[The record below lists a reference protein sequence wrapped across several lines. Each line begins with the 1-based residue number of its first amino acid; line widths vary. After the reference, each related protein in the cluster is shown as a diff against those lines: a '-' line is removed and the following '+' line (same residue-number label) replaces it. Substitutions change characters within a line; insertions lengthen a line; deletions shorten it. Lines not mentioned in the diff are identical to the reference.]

1 MPLATTTHAGQIYM
15 YKDSNGST
23 LLTNRKSADRSL
35 TKVKVTY
42 YPDSNIHSYRNWGNS
57 EASVLPSYSR
67 NKNAFDHIIQ
77 QAAQQH
83 GVSEGLI
90 KAVMHTESGFNVNA
104 RSPVGAQGLMQLM
117 PATARRFNVSNAYDP
132 HENIMAGAKYLAWL
146 LKRFNGNTTL
156 ALAGYNAGE
165 GNIAKYGGVPPFR
178 ETQDYV
184 RRVTS
189 RYSNLYANGVVPG
202 LVGNRHPVS
211 TPFDTYRAADGLVV
225 IAVASN
231 RLFERLCQCMGQ
243 PELATDPRFIDDASR
258 TRHEPQLRAAIEAWT
273 AQHSVE
279 HLCDGLLE
287 AGVPSS
293 PVWDLAEAASSEHAR
308 VRQLQ
313 FQPPGAA
320 VPCVPQPVFFNGRKP
335 HALTA
340 APRLGADNAIF
351 GLNPTGV
358 NP

>member
-189 RYSNLYANGVVPG
+189 RYSNLYANGVSASANNNAITANNNSNTQSQNAQVIAQSESYTASSHQVAANKRPQ
-202 LVGNRHPVS
+202 RQIIM
-211 TPFDTYRAADGLVV
+211 AADGRFTD
-225 IAVASN
+225 APAGSYATGNATASA
-231 RLFERLCQCMGQ
+231 RI
-243 PELATDPRFIDDASR
+243 FI
-258 TRHEPQLRAAIEAWT
+258 
-273 AQHSVE
+273 
-279 HLCDGLLE
+279 
-287 AGVPSS
+287 
-293 PVWDLAEAASSEHAR
+293 SE
-308 VRQLQ
+308 
-313 FQPPGAA
+313 
-320 VPCVPQPVFFNGRKP
+320 
-335 HALTA
+335 
-340 APRLGADNAIF
+340 
-351 GLNPTGV
+351 
-358 NP
+358 

>member
-1 MPLATTTHAGQIYM
+1 MNNKINAFLLYILGTASIMPLATTTHAGQIYM

-165 GNIAKYGGVPPFR
+165 GNVAKYGGVPPFR

-189 RYSNLYANGVVPG
+189 RYSNLYANGVSASANNNAITANNNSNTQSQNAQVIAQSESYSASSHQVAANKRPQ
-202 LVGNRHPVS
+202 RQIIM
-211 TPFDTYRAADGLVV
+211 AADGRFTD
-225 IAVASN
+225 APAGSYATGNATASA
-231 RLFERLCQCMGQ
+231 RI
-243 PELATDPRFIDDASR
+243 FI
-258 TRHEPQLRAAIEAWT
+258 
-273 AQHSVE
+273 
-279 HLCDGLLE
+279 
-287 AGVPSS
+287 
-293 PVWDLAEAASSEHAR
+293 SE
-308 VRQLQ
+308 
-313 FQPPGAA
+313 
-320 VPCVPQPVFFNGRKP
+320 
-335 HALTA
+335 
-340 APRLGADNAIF
+340 
-351 GLNPTGV
+351 
-358 NP
+358 

>member
-1 MPLATTTHAGQIYM
+1 MNNKINAFLLYILGTASIMPLATTTHAGQIYM

-42 YPDSNIHSYRNWGNS
+42 YPESNIHSYRNWGNS

-165 GNIAKYGGVPPFR
+165 GNVAKYGGVPPFR

-189 RYSNLYANGVVPG
+189 RFSNLYASGVNASSSNSAITANNNSNTQSQNAQVIAQSENYTASNHQVAANKRPQ
-202 LVGNRHPVS
+202 RQIIM
-211 TPFDTYRAADGLVV
+211 AADGRFTD
-225 IAVASN
+225 APAGSYATGNATASA
-231 RLFERLCQCMGQ
+231 RI
-243 PELATDPRFIDDASR
+243 FI
-258 TRHEPQLRAAIEAWT
+258 
-273 AQHSVE
+273 
-279 HLCDGLLE
+279 
-287 AGVPSS
+287 
-293 PVWDLAEAASSEHAR
+293 SE
-308 VRQLQ
+308 
-313 FQPPGAA
+313 
-320 VPCVPQPVFFNGRKP
+320 
-335 HALTA
+335 
-340 APRLGADNAIF
+340 
-351 GLNPTGV
+351 
-358 NP
+358 

>member
-1 MPLATTTHAGQIYM
+1 MNKKINDFLLYILGTASIMHLATSTHAGQIYM

-42 YPDSNIHSYRNWGNS
+42 YPESNIHSYRNWGNS

-165 GNIAKYGGVPPFR
+165 GNVAKYGGVPPFR

-189 RYSNLYANGVVPG
+189 RFNNLYASGVNASSSNSAITANNTSNTQSQNAQVIAQSENYTASNHQVAANKRPQ
-202 LVGNRHPVS
+202 RQIIM
-211 TPFDTYRAADGLVV
+211 AADGRFTD
-225 IAVASN
+225 APAGSYATGNATASA
-231 RLFERLCQCMGQ
+231 RI
-243 PELATDPRFIDDASR
+243 FI
-258 TRHEPQLRAAIEAWT
+258 
-273 AQHSVE
+273 
-279 HLCDGLLE
+279 
-287 AGVPSS
+287 
-293 PVWDLAEAASSEHAR
+293 SE
-308 VRQLQ
+308 
-313 FQPPGAA
+313 
-320 VPCVPQPVFFNGRKP
+320 
-335 HALTA
+335 
-340 APRLGADNAIF
+340 
-351 GLNPTGV
+351 
-358 NP
+358 

>member
-1 MPLATTTHAGQIYM
+1 MNNKINAFLLYILGTASIMPLATTTHAGQIYM

-132 HENIMAGAKYLAWL
+132 QENIMAGAKYLAWL
-146 LKRFNGNTTL
+146 LKRFNGNTSL

-165 GNIAKYGGVPPFR
+165 GNVAKYGGVPPFR

-189 RYSNLYANGVVPG
+189 RYSNLYASGISASANNNAITANNTSNTQSQNTQVIAQSDNYTA
-202 LVGNRHPVS
+202 GNHQVAANKRPQ
-211 TPFDTYRAADGLVV
+211 RQIIMAADGRFTD
-225 IAVASN
+225 APAGSYATGNATASA
-231 RLFERLCQCMGQ
+231 RI
-243 PELATDPRFIDDASR
+243 FI
-258 TRHEPQLRAAIEAWT
+258 
-273 AQHSVE
+273 
-279 HLCDGLLE
+279 
-287 AGVPSS
+287 
-293 PVWDLAEAASSEHAR
+293 SE
-308 VRQLQ
+308 
-313 FQPPGAA
+313 
-320 VPCVPQPVFFNGRKP
+320 
-335 HALTA
+335 
-340 APRLGADNAIF
+340 
-351 GLNPTGV
+351 
-358 NP
+358 

>member
-1 MPLATTTHAGQIYM
+1 MNNKINAFLLYILGTASIMPLATSTHAGQIYM

-132 HENIMAGAKYLAWL
+132 LENIMAGAKYLAWL

-165 GNIAKYGGVPPFR
+165 GNVAKYGGVPPFR

-189 RYSNLYANGVVPG
+189 RYSNLYASGIGASANNNAITANNTSNTQSQNAQVIAQSENYTASNHQVAANKRPQ
-202 LVGNRHPVS
+202 RQIIM
-211 TPFDTYRAADGLVV
+211 AADGRFTD
-225 IAVASN
+225 APAGSYATGNATASA
-231 RLFERLCQCMGQ
+231 RI
-243 PELATDPRFIDDASR
+243 FI
-258 TRHEPQLRAAIEAWT
+258 
-273 AQHSVE
+273 
-279 HLCDGLLE
+279 
-287 AGVPSS
+287 
-293 PVWDLAEAASSEHAR
+293 SE
-308 VRQLQ
+308 
-313 FQPPGAA
+313 
-320 VPCVPQPVFFNGRKP
+320 
-335 HALTA
+335 
-340 APRLGADNAIF
+340 
-351 GLNPTGV
+351 
-358 NP
+358 

>member
-1 MPLATTTHAGQIYM
+1 MNNKINAFLLYILGTASIMPLATSTHAGQIYM

-42 YPDSNIHSYRNWGNS
+42 YPESNIHSYRNWGNS

-132 HENIMAGAKYLAWL
+132 QENIMAGAKYLAWL
-146 LKRFNGNTTL
+146 LKRFNGNTRL
-156 ALAGYNAGE
+156 AIAAYNAGE
-165 GNIAKYGGVPPFR
+165 GNVDKYGGIPPFR

-189 RYSNLYANGVVPG
+189 RLQNLYSSGLGTPLSDSSSNPPSGQLLAQSANYAT
-202 LVGNRHPVS
+202 S
-211 TPFDTYRAADGLVV
+211 TSNNPEPAPTAKQYSRQIITLSDGTFTDAPMGTYTTSNAT
-225 IAVASN
+225 ASARI
-231 RLFERLCQCMGQ
+231 RLS
-243 PELATDPRFIDDASR
+243 D
-258 TRHEPQLRAAIEAWT
+258 
-273 AQHSVE
+273 
-279 HLCDGLLE
+279 
-287 AGVPSS
+287 
-293 PVWDLAEAASSEHAR
+293 
-308 VRQLQ
+308 
-313 FQPPGAA
+313 
-320 VPCVPQPVFFNGRKP
+320 
-335 HALTA
+335 
-340 APRLGADNAIF
+340 
-351 GLNPTGV
+351 
-358 NP
+358 

>member
-1 MPLATTTHAGQIYM
+1 MNNKINAFLLYILGTASIMPLATSTHAGQIYM

-165 GNIAKYGGVPPFR
+165 GNVAKYGGVPPFR

-189 RYSNLYANGVVPG
+189 RFSNLYASGVNASSSNNAITANNNSNTQSQNAQVIAQSENYTASNHQVAANKRPQ
-202 LVGNRHPVS
+202 RQIIM
-211 TPFDTYRAADGLVV
+211 AADGRFTD
-225 IAVASN
+225 APAGSYATGNATASA
-231 RLFERLCQCMGQ
+231 RI
-243 PELATDPRFIDDASR
+243 FI
-258 TRHEPQLRAAIEAWT
+258 
-273 AQHSVE
+273 
-279 HLCDGLLE
+279 
-287 AGVPSS
+287 
-293 PVWDLAEAASSEHAR
+293 SE
-308 VRQLQ
+308 
-313 FQPPGAA
+313 
-320 VPCVPQPVFFNGRKP
+320 
-335 HALTA
+335 
-340 APRLGADNAIF
+340 
-351 GLNPTGV
+351 
-358 NP
+358 

>member
-1 MPLATTTHAGQIYM
+1 MNNKINAFLLYILGTASIMPLATTTHAGQIYM

-146 LKRFNGNTTL
+146 LKRFNGNTSL

-165 GNIAKYGGVPPFR
+165 GNVAKYGGVPPFR

-189 RYSNLYANGVVPG
+189 RYSNLYANGVSASANNNAITANNNSNTQSQNAQVIAQSDNYTA
-202 LVGNRHPVS
+202 GNHQVAANKRPQ
-211 TPFDTYRAADGLVV
+211 RQIIMAADGRFTD
-225 IAVASN
+225 APAGSYATGNATASA
-231 RLFERLCQCMGQ
+231 RI
-243 PELATDPRFIDDASR
+243 FI
-258 TRHEPQLRAAIEAWT
+258 
-273 AQHSVE
+273 
-279 HLCDGLLE
+279 
-287 AGVPSS
+287 
-293 PVWDLAEAASSEHAR
+293 SE
-308 VRQLQ
+308 
-313 FQPPGAA
+313 
-320 VPCVPQPVFFNGRKP
+320 
-335 HALTA
+335 
-340 APRLGADNAIF
+340 
-351 GLNPTGV
+351 
-358 NP
+358 